1 MFTNVS
7 AFRSLPPPI
16 NPQSSPK
23 VVRFPNGFLNY
34 PHSTKSVSL
43 SPAGPNFQSPTQR
56 HSQFDNLDK
65 PLSEKD
71 QKTVLYKEKEVEV
84 EFWKRKYEEINEEN
98 RKSAN
103 LDNHLDLL
111 EEHRKKIDLLLDENA
126 KLNKICNEKMLEIE
140 YMKENQVVPES
151 MPEEIHEL
159 HEENIRLNK
168 ENMELRSKL
177 LKNGDYENIQN
188 QETDDKYKVLQEKA
202 LKLLNENEQLKK
214 ELTEKHISEDYNEKY
229 ILLQDKVRKLLSENE
244 RLNNILNER
253 TADIDFWKDKLR
265 GMEENQENHI
275 EELKRTLENN
285 YQAATKMSK
294 QQISYDV
301 EALKLKIRDL
311 EAQNSRIQSE
321 NDEAKELINN
331 LNDRYSVLLN
341 KVDDYEQNFIEKS
354 LYNQEKTELTTQ
366 LRKME
371 TNLTQVLSEN
381 EKLLSHCNDQTS
393 ELENSRKK
401 YENLERNHSEHV
413 KQLKRTWENSHMNT
427 LEISVKEKTLNLKH
441 EIESLELERENLLKY
456 IRTIEEKNQ
465 ENNDKMSAL
474 MQKFDSQRKRLV
486 QLEAEKERVDVYQNK
501 IREIEEQHLLEL
513 QNMKANLM
521 YERESEQVLQLQ
533 EKIEVLSEELTKMN
547 RALDEK
553 NSEIFQWNEKFRTY
567 EDFHQMKMRD
577 YQQKIEMKT
586 QHFRNENSGYI
597 MDLEKK
603 LEFLQ
608 EEKMRYIEEIEKWRG
623 NSLELEKKLN
633 NISIME
639 NKLEIMGNQNMA
651 LNKNLQSQM
660 QENMYW
666 KGQVLEQEKL
676 TQYLFELESK
686 IRYLLSENDRLN
698 KIIIMRCKDILGGG
712 N

>member
-23 VVRFPNGFLNY
+23 VVRFPNTFLNY
-34 PHSTKSVSL
+34 PNSTKSVSL
-43 SPAGPNFQSPTQR
+43 SPGGPNFQSPTQR

-65 PLSEKD
+65 LLSENE
-71 QKTVLYKEKEVEV
+71 QKTALCKEKEVEV
-84 EFWKRKYEEINEEN
+84 DFWKRKYEEVLEEN
-98 RKSAN
+98 KKSGN
-103 LDNHLDLL
+103 LENHLDLL
-111 EEHRKKIDLLLDENA
+111 EEYRTKIDLVLDENS
-126 KLNKICNEKMLEIE
+126 KLNKICEERMLEIE
-140 YMKENQVVPES
+140 YMKENQIVPEGL
-151 MPEEIHEL
+151 PEEIHEL

-168 ENMELRSKL
+168 ENMELRSKIL
-177 LKNGDYENIQN
+177 INGDYENSQI
-188 QETDDKYKVLQEKA
+188 QETDEKYKVLQEKV
-202 LKLLNENEQLKK
+202 LKLLNENEELKK
-214 ELTEKHISEDYNEKY
+214 IINERGEYNEKSNV
-229 ILLQDKVRKLLSENE
+229 LQDKVRKLLSENE
-244 RLNNILNER
+244 RLNNLINER

-265 GMEENQENHI
+265 GIEENQENHI
-275 EELKRTLENN
+275 EELKKTLENN

-294 QQISYDV
+294 QQISFDV

-311 EAQNSRIQSE
+311 EAQNSRIQNE

-331 LNDRYSVLLN
+331 LNDRYNELLN
-341 KVDDYEQNFIEKS
+341 KIDDYEQNFIEKS
-354 LYNQEKTELTTQ
+354 LYNQEKTTLTTQ

-371 TNLTQVLSEN
+371 TNLTQLLIEN
-381 EKLLSHCNDQTS
+381 EKLLSHYNDQTS
-393 ELENSRKK
+393 DLENGRKK

-427 LEISVKEKTLNLKH
+427 LEISVKEKTLNFKH

-465 ENNDKMSAL
+465 ENNDKLSTL
-474 MQKFDSQRKRLV
+474 MHKFDSQRKRLL
-486 QLEAEKERVDVYQNK
+486 QLEAEKERVDVYQTK

-521 YERESEQVLQLQ
+521 YERDSEQVLQLQ

-577 YQQKIEMKT
+577 YQQKIEMKA

-608 EEKMRYIEEIEKWRG
+608 EEKMQFIEEIEKWRG

-651 LNKNLQSQM
+651 LNKNLQGQM

-686 IRYLLSENDRLN
+686 IRYLLAENDRLN